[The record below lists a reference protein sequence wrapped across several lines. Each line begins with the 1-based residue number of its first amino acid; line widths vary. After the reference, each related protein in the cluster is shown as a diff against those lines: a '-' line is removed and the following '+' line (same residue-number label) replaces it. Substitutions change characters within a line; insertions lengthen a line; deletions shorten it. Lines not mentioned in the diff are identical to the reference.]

1 MSDRYYNPLYLM
13 LAIITLFLGKLFRK
27 RGDD

>member
-13 LAIITLFLGKLFRK
+13 LAIITLLLGKLFRS
-27 RGDD
+27 REDD